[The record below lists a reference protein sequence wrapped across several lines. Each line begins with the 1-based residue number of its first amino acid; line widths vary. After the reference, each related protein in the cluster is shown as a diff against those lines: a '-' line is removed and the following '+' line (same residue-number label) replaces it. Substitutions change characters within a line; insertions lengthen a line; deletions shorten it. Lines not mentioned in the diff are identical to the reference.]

1 MKEHEENRGE
11 DNVVHLALDV
21 VTQIQIYMQKKK
33 NQSCTFNTC
42 TFYIIEL
49 YLNFFKKT
57 KKKKIQKNYTQSVN
71 GSNFQVVGMLCFDLF
86 GLVVY
91 LYFLIFY
98 NP

>member
-42 TFYIIEL
+42 AFYIIEL

-57 KKKKIQKNYTQSVN
+57 KKKKSRKIIPRVLMAVISRWWECYVLICL
-71 GSNFQVVGMLCFDLF
+71 VLLF
-86 GLVVY
+86 IC
-91 LYFLIFY
+91 IF
-98 NP
+98 